1 MSSMKRR
8 SLIVVAIVML
18 VAAAAWL
25 GGNALWHAVLV
36 MHGRG

>member
-1 MSSMKRR
+1 MNKR
-8 SLIVVAIVML
+8 SITIAAIVVL

-36 MHGRG
+36 MHGQG

>member
-1 MSSMKRR
+1 MNRR
-8 SLIVVAIVML
+8 SIVVVAIVVV

-36 MHGRG
+36 MHGQG